1 MTNLARD
8 DFYKRNSDII
18 SVLRWTATLDGRTSA
33 ICRARDGLF
42 ATTDGSRLPS
52 QYSGSALQPA
62 GARPPAHV
70 NCRSIMIAVLNGQA
84 IVGDRTT
91 LVETIDGR
99 ARRFSISAE
108 ARRRGVTQAQLRR
121 DYIQREIG
129 SVPATTDYDG
139 FLRRQTTTYQ
149 DSVLGQRKGQLFR
162 EGLHLS
168 QYVDATGRELT
179 IGQLENLL

>member
-1 MTNLARD
+1 
-8 DFYKRNSDII
+8 
-18 SVLRWTATLDGRTSA
+18 
-33 ICRARDGLF
+33 
-42 ATTDGSRLPS
+42 
-52 QYSGSALQPA
+52 
-62 GARPPAHV
+62 
-70 NCRSIMIAVLNGQA
+70 MIAVLNGQA

-129 SVPATTDYDG
+129 SVPARTDYDG
-139 FLRRQTTTYQ
+139 FLRRQSTTYQ

-162 EGLHLS
+162 EGLHLN

>member
-70 NCRSIMIAVLNGQA
+70 RCRSIMIAVLNGQA

-129 SVPATTDYDG
+129 SVPARTDYDG
-139 FLRRQTTTYQ
+139 FLRRQSTTYQ

-162 EGLHLS
+162 EGLHLN